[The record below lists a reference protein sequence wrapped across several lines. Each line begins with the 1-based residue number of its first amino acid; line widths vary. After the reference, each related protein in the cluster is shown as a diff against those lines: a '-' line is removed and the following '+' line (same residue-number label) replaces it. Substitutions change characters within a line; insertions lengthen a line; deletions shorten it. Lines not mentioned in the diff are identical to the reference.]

1 MEVRTT
7 DFGRYVQ
14 GINFESRI
22 SIIDFINCDT
32 KGFLKR
38 NLTCIIWILL
48 YGTIRAFELVS
59 GRQFAQRIA
68 RNTMAAG
75 ESHWWVGVGSLL
87 PQDRTRKYAVET
99 TVRAKIYLDRQFVL
113 GVVPYAGDLALLHNL
128 WTNF

>member
-1 MEVRTT
+1 MLLLIV
-7 DFGRYVQ
+7 
-14 GINFESRI
+14 IL
-22 SIIDFINCDT
+22 T

-38 NLTCIIWILL
+38 NLTGIIWILL

-87 PQDRTRKYAVET
+87 PQDRTCKYAVET
-99 TVRAKIYLDRQFVL
+99 TVRAKINLDGQFVL
-113 GVVPYAGDLALLHNL
+113 RVVPYAGDLALLHNL
-128 WTNF
+128 RIRRNYTTVLYTLPCFIMKYTQYEQ